1 MCWCMS
7 ICPYVHELLLVG
19 LLVILPVAHCC
30 TSPRTSREFHPPH
43 CLLYRGRWSPMPA
56 WVLWRR
62 RLSGRGPCRSFQLW
76 GSRLCNPLA
85 LWWAHAPKHENG
97 DRPIFVWVVSEL
109 RLCALERSRYVLR
122 KGCASH
128 AAGIIILFFPPGFD
142 IFGSSSNLSPHIPP
156 PSTLPSTTTHQA
168 LEFLSLS
175 RLRRFAPTLE
185 LYGPALSAAAIGRA
199 WRLAQRLLTELQQQR
214 LGVAALND
222 AAMAA
227 ELAMGA
233 SRGPGTMVPLTLG
246 WVDAGEKKGE
256 TLENGGVGRW
266 LALKF
271 GMLRSAMRWCS
282 G

>member
-1 MCWCMS
+1 M
-7 ICPYVHELLLVG
+7 
-19 LLVILPVAHCC
+19 
-30 TSPRTSREFHPPH
+30 
-43 CLLYRGRWSPMPA
+43 
-56 WVLWRR
+56 
-62 RLSGRGPCRSFQLW
+62 
-76 GSRLCNPLA
+76 
-85 LWWAHAPKHENG
+85 
-97 DRPIFVWVVSEL
+97 VSEL

-246 WVDAGEKKGE
+246 
-256 TLENGGVGRW
+256 
-266 LALKF
+266 
-271 GMLRSAMRWCS
+271 
-282 G
+282 